1 MSLFCLLSRMDPPQ
15 EAIDE
20 TAESVNPLDLSASD
34 PSESTMNENASTE
47 ALIKVSQDMARVLDR
62 LTAPRA
68 PGDAIRKHGVEEFHG
83 TSMEESDK
91 AEFWLQK
98 LERVLD
104 ETKCPVDQKVTCAVS
119 LLQGAAYDWW
129 KLVLRNPLIP
139 EPVTWDYFVIEFN
152 TKYVTDDYKESKW
165 KKFLTLRQG
174 KMTVAEYEKEFSR
187 LSKYAPEFVLTEK
200 FRCGQF
206 EEGLHES
213 IKRYLTAVT
222 SLQAD
227 NFYQLVQAA
236 IKIEKSEMKSQERK
250 KDKKFSRGG
259 SSLGKRPRESR
270 VDSVQGSTTRGRR
283 QGPTMTQSSGRG
295 ISTGQEEKP
304 VCPHYHNYHSGIC
317 RPVTGGCFRC
327 GSTDHVIANCPRG
340 LGSSRNPQ
348 GSGRGGSNVPP

>member
-1 MSLFCLLSRMDPPQ
+1 
-15 EAIDE
+15 
-20 TAESVNPLDLSASD
+20 
-34 PSESTMNENASTE
+34 
-47 ALIKVSQDMARVLDR
+47 MARVLDR

-68 PGDAIRKHGVEEFHG
+68 LSDAIRKHGVEEFHG

-91 AEFWLQK
+91 AEFWLEK

-119 LLQGAAYDWW
+119 LLQGVAYDWW

-139 EPVTWDYFVIEFN
+139 DPVTWDYFVTKFN

-187 LSKYAPEFVLTEK
+187 LSKYASESVLTEK

-206 EEGLHES
+206 EEGLHEF

-222 SLQAD
+222 LLQSV

-250 KDKKFSRGG
+250 KEKKFSRGG
-259 SSLGKRPRESR
+259 SSSGKRPRESQ
-270 VDSVQGSTTRGRR
+270 VDPVRGPATRGRR
-283 QGPTMTQSSGRG
+283 QGPTMPQSSGRG
-295 ISTGQEEKP
+295 ISTGQEEKS
-304 VCPHYHNYHSGIC
+304 VCPHCHKYHSGIC
-317 RPVTGGCFRC
+317 RRVTGGCFRC
-327 GSTDHVIANCPRG
+327 GSTEHVIANCPRG
-340 LGSSRNPQ
+340 LGSSRNP
-348 GSGRGGSNVPP
+348 